1 MVSAAF
7 NPKDFLKTVS
17 NRPGV
22 YQMKNASG
30 DVIYVGKAK
39 NLRNRLNSYFYRE
52 SDTVKTRVLVSNVA
66 GIDVIVTDSEIE
78 ALLLEQTLI
87 KKHRPRY
94 NVSLRDDK
102 SYPYIGLSGHPHFPR
117 FFYHRGA
124 KKQGLQYFGPYPS
137 AGSVRKTLQ
146 FIQKVFQVRQCEDAY
161 FRNRSRPCLQY
172 QIKRCTGPCVGLI
185 NERDYQHDIDMS
197 VSLLTGKNQGVI
209 SQLVDEMN
217 NAAETLD
224 YEKAAKVRDQIAT
237 LKRVTEKQYVS
248 GRKGNTDVIASYLS
262 GGQACV
268 QVFLIRNGINL
279 GGKAF
284 YPKVP
289 ENVTSSEVLYAF
301 VTQFYVHNEV
311 PEEILTS
318 EPLPEKSL
326 IEEALSKRTSVP
338 VTIKHRTRG
347 ERTRWLEMAEENAR
361 MSLETRLSSRSGIA
375 QRLDALR
382 RLLEKEE
389 IPERLECFDIS
400 HTMGEATV
408 ASCVVFNLEGPAK
421 QEYRRYNIEGLTKG
435 DDYAAMQ
442 QALERRYL
450 RQLKE
455 SAPLPDII
463 LIDGGKGQLNVA
475 QRVIDDLQIG
485 AVELVG
491 VAKGPERKAGEEL
504 IIFDRGKKEMRLQTD
519 SEALHLIQ
527 QIRDEAHRFAITGHR
542 ARRAKARNQSPLEQI
557 PGVGAKRR
565 QKLLTHFGGFQQIE
579 KAGREELATVPG
591 ISKQLA
597 ATIYDELHRLKN

>member
-185 NERDYQHDIDMS
+185 NEQDYQHDIDMS

-326 IEEALSKRTSVP
+326 IEEALSKRASVP

-463 LIDGGKGQLNVA
+463 FIDGGKGQLNVA

>member
-1 MVSAAF
+1 
-7 NPKDFLKTVS
+7 
-17 NRPGV
+17 
-22 YQMKNASG
+22 MKNASG

-102 SYPYIGLSGHPHFPR
+102 SYPYIGLSDHPHFPR

-124 KKQGLQYFGPYPS
+124 KKRGLKYFGPYPS

-185 NERDYQHDIDMS
+185 NEQDYQHDIDMS

-217 NAAETLD
+217 EAAESLD

-248 GRKGNTDVIASYLS
+248 GHKGNTDVIASYLG

-268 QVFLIRNGINL
+268 HVFLIRNGINL

-289 ENVTSSEVLYAF
+289 ENVISSEVLYAF
-301 VTQFYVHNEV
+301 VTQFYAHNEV

-318 EPLPEKSL
+318 EPLLEKSL
-326 IEEALSKRTSVP
+326 IEEVLSKRASVP

-382 RLLEKEE
+382 RLLKKEE

-400 HTMGEATV
+400 HTMGEGTV

-421 QEYRRYNIEGLTKG
+421 QEYRRFNIEGITKG

-475 QRVIDDLQIG
+475 QGVMDDLQIE

-504 IIFDRGKKEMRLQTD
+504 LIFDRGKKEMRLQSD

-565 QKLLTHFGGFQQIE
+565 QKLLAHFGGFQQIE

>member
-185 NERDYQHDIDMS
+185 NEQDYQHDIDMS

-326 IEEALSKRTSVP
+326 IEEALSKRASVP

-389 IPERLECFDIS
+389 ISERLECFDIS

-463 LIDGGKGQLNVA
+463 FIDGGKGQLNVA

>member
-326 IEEALSKRTSVP
+326 IEEALSKRASVP

>member
-463 LIDGGKGQLNVA
+463 FIDGGKGQLNVA

>member
-185 NERDYQHDIDMS
+185 NEQDYQHDIDMS
-197 VSLLTGKNQGVI
+197 VSLLTAKNQGVI

-326 IEEALSKRTSVP
+326 IEEALSKRASVP

>member
-1 MVSAAF
+1 
-7 NPKDFLKTVS
+7 
-17 NRPGV
+17 
-22 YQMKNASG
+22 
-30 DVIYVGKAK
+30 
-39 NLRNRLNSYFYRE
+39 
-52 SDTVKTRVLVSNVA
+52 
-66 GIDVIVTDSEIE
+66 
-78 ALLLEQTLI
+78 
-87 KKHRPRY
+87 
-94 NVSLRDDK
+94 
-102 SYPYIGLSGHPHFPR
+102 
-117 FFYHRGA
+117 
-124 KKQGLQYFGPYPS
+124 
-137 AGSVRKTLQ
+137 
-146 FIQKVFQVRQCEDAY
+146 
-161 FRNRSRPCLQY
+161 
-172 QIKRCTGPCVGLI
+172 IKRCTGPCVGLI

-326 IEEALSKRTSVP
+326 IEEALSKRASVP

-463 LIDGGKGQLNVA
+463 FIDGGKGQLNVA

>member
-185 NERDYQHDIDMS
+185 NEQDYQHDIDMS

-326 IEEALSKRTSVP
+326 IEEALSKRASVP